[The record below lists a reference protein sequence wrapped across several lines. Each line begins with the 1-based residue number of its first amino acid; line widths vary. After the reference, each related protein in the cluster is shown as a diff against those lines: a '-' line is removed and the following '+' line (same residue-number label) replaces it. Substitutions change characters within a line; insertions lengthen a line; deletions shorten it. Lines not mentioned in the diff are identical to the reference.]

1 MVREVAIM
9 GEKKS
14 QELENPKLVE
24 QVEGENYSE
33 PMTVGCVI
41 SPSTFPAGG
50 VSPTRAANFSAI
62 DRLLNEA
69 AVSSSV
75 PDSFLAVEFPEVGD
89 AADGRLAKV

>member
-1 MVREVAIM
+1 MSPCIAGLISARSV
-9 GEKKS
+9 
-14 QELENPKLVE
+14 
-24 QVEGENYSE
+24 
-33 PMTVGCVI
+33 TVGCVI

-50 VSPTRAANFSAI
+50 VRPTRAANFSAI

-75 PDSFLAVEFPEVGD
+75 PDSFLAVGLPEVGD